1 MTIVG
6 ARKLNEPEVEL
17 RRTVS
22 EIAVSEVCRI
32 ERWFI
37 SLHASIL
44 HG

>member
-1 MTIVG
+1 MVE

-17 RRTVS
+17 RQAVD

-32 ERWFI
+32 ERWLM
-37 SLHASIL
+37 SLHASME